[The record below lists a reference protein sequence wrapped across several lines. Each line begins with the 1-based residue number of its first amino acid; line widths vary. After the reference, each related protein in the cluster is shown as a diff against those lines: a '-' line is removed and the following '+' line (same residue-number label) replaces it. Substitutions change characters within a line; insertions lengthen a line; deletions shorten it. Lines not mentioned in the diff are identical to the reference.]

1 MTDRVFDNRSMRLPC
16 RDCQQV
22 KMHVHEPHVDGIA
35 GPTSISNN
43 KTAGQGFPL
52 DKRAGLMGGDVQVP
66 VCFESREGTALSVAV
81 RGT

>member
-1 MTDRVFDNRSMRLPC
+1 MNRTWMALQDQPASLITK
-16 RDCQQV
+16 QQDKV
-22 KMHVHEPHVDGIA
+22 
-35 GPTSISNN
+35 S
-43 KTAGQGFPL
+43 PL